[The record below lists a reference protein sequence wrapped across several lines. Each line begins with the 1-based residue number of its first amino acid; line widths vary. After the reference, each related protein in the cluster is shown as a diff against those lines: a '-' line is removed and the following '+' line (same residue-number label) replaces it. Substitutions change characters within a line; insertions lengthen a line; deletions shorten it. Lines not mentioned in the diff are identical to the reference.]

1 MPSAI
6 GQIKGNKL
14 RPLAVTSA
22 KRSSMLPDVPTV
34 AESGIKNFDVST
46 WYGLFAPAGTP
57 EHVVNLL
64 SAEINKLLTNPDMR
78 AAIQAQGAEP
88 VAMSTANFASQ
99 LKAEYVSWKSIVE
112 ASGAQID

>member
-1 MPSAI
+1 MQQGGLTTLDGDSE
-6 GQIKGNKL
+6 
-14 RPLAVTSA
+14 
-22 KRSSMLPDVPTV
+22 
-34 AESGIKNFDVST
+34 AEERR
-46 WYGLFAPAGTP
+46 FARDFATF
-57 EHVVNLL
+57 V
-64 SAEINKLLTNPDMR
+64 LTNPDMR